1 MNNVFNLRRF
11 SWLLRKNI
19 MERPVQLLGL
29 ILLVIA
35 LEIMIYA
42 FCKAVSGFDLAQSAS
57 FVLGLTG
64 GGCFL
69 ASFVYSH
76 FATNASGSS
85 YLTLPASAF
94 EKWLCGVLITGIV
107 YTAIFLLFYKI
118 MDTVFISFYHKN
130 LDPNGPFY
138 KELYDAV
145 QPFQI
150 GGFVASRT
158 YIMFFNF
165 AGCMLIGTL
174 YFNKSPFI
182 KVALLVCGI
191 CFGAFLINLLMA
203 NMFFKDV
210 NSAFPYFFVYV
221 TEGNQTGRLELPAKT
236 LRNLNIVFEYILPSV
251 LWLLALLRLKE
262 KEF

>member
-11 SWLLRKNI
+11 GWLFRKTI

-29 ILLVIA
+29 MLLVIA
-35 LEIMIYA
+35 LDIMIYA
-42 FCKAVSGFDLAQSAS
+42 FCKAVSGFDLAQSCS
-57 FVLGLTG
+57 FVIGITG

-76 FATNASGSS
+76 FASNASGSS
-85 YLTLPASAF
+85 FLTLPASTF
-94 EKWLCGVLITGIV
+94 EKWLCGVLISGV
-107 YTAIFLLFYKI
+107 LYTAIFLLFYKL
-118 MDTVFISFYHKN
+118 MDTTFISFYHKG
-130 LDPNGPFY
+130 LDAKGPFY
-138 KELYDAV
+138 KELYDRV
-145 QPFQI
+145 QPFQLM
-150 GGFVASRT
+150 GFVANKT

-174 YFNKSPFI
+174 YFNKAPFI
-182 KVALLVCGI
+182 KVALVVCAI
-191 CFGAFLINLLMA
+191 CFGAFLLNLLMA

-221 TEGNQTGRLELPAKT
+221 TEGSQTGRLELPTGT
-236 LRNLNIVFEYILPSV
+236 LKNLNTVFEYILPSI